1 MPARPSKSSSAVSV
15 FWRDVLIRSCYAR
28 DFLYY
33 HGKPVAGRRLERLA
47 CELERETGLFERM
60 RDYLRSHV
68 TMRHAGG
75 EAAPKT
81 VGFHERWGWTV
92 SSRLGESHLGKLAIS
107 GSPQII
113 IGVGTYLSAQCTI
126 YGTGRIQFGSWC
138 TVADGVEFFP
148 RLSDHQMDFP
158 SLFSFRRNERF
169 QSLVP
174 TLPLE
179 NYIRTQDARERM
191 HIEIG
196 HNVWIARGARILPGV
211 RIGNGAVVGGGSFV
225 KRPCDAFG
233 VYAGV
238 PAKKLRDRFRSTVCR
253 QLQDIAWWDWP
264 MDRIRRN
271 VRFLDTDLT
280 RFRGKLKTLV
290 VE

>member
-1 MPARPSKSSSAVSV
+1 MPARSSKSSDVLSV

-33 HGKPVAGRRLERLA
+33 HGKQSTGREFRRLSR
-47 CELERETGLFERM
+47 ELEKETGLFERM
-60 RDYLRSHV
+60 RNYMGSHV
-68 TMRHAGG
+68 MMRHAGE

-92 SSRLGESHLGKLAIS
+92 SSRLGEAHLGKLAIS

-126 YGTGRIQFGSWC
+126 YGTARIQFGSWC

-174 TLPLE
+174 MLPLE
-179 NYIRTQDARERM
+179 NYIRTQDEREKM
-191 HIEIG
+191 HVEIG

-211 RIGNGAVVGGGSFV
+211 KIGNGAVIGGGSFV
-225 KRPCDAFG
+225 KKSCDDFG

-238 PAKKLRDRFRSTVCR
+238 PARKLRDRFRPPVCR
-253 QLQDIAWWDWP
+253 QLQDIAWWNWP
-264 MDRIRRN
+264 MDRIVRN
-271 VRFLDTDLT
+271 ARFLDTDLT
-280 RFRGKLKTLV
+280 RFRGKLRSLIS
-290 VE
+290 E